1 MIVGLVQ
8 PDAGEVWIGSERV
21 TDEPVDV
28 RIRTGLG
35 YLAQE
40 PSVFRRLTVEENLML
55 VLEQHGWPPEAR
67 RRRTDRLLEEFGLED
82 VRRQHAWTLSGG
94 ERRRVEI
101 ARALS
106 LEPAFLLLDEPF
118 TGIDPR
124 SVQELQRT
132 ICYLK
137 ERGLGLVITDH
148 NVRDT
153 LAITDRVEIIHEG
166 QILLSGQ
173 PKELLRSEEARRL
186 YLGEGFRL

>member
-1 MIVGLVQ
+1 LVR
-8 PDAGEVWIGSERV
+8 PNAGDVWIGSERV

-28 RIRTGLG
+28 RVRAGLG

-40 PSVFRRLTVEENLML
+40 PSVFRRLTVEENLLL
-55 VLEQHGWPPEAR
+55 VLEQQGVPAEGR
-67 RRRTDRLLEEFGLED
+67 RHRVDRLLEEFGLED

-106 LEPAFLLLDEPF
+106 IEPAFLLLDEPF

-153 LAITDRVEIIHEG
+153 LAISDRVEIIHDG
-166 QILLSGQ
+166 QILLSGK
-173 PKELLRSEEARRL
+173 PKELLQSDEARRL

>member
-1 MIVGLVQ
+1 MSRVVRLTPPRGVLRAERLTKHYGRRRVVQGVSLEASPGEIVGLLGQNGAGKTTTFYMIVGLVQ

-94 ERRRVEI
+94 EWVCMP
-101 ARALS
+101 AR
-106 LEPAFLLLDEPF
+106 
-118 TGIDPR
+118 
-124 SVQELQRT
+124 
-132 ICYLK
+132 
-137 ERGLGLVITDH
+137 
-148 NVRDT
+148 
-153 LAITDRVEIIHEG
+153 
-166 QILLSGQ
+166 
-173 PKELLRSEEARRL
+173 
-186 YLGEGFRL
+186 

>member
-1 MIVGLVQ
+1 M
-8 PDAGEVWIGSERV
+8 
-21 TDEPVDV
+21 
-28 RIRTGLG
+28 
-35 YLAQE
+35 
-40 PSVFRRLTVEENLML
+40 
-55 VLEQHGWPPEAR
+55 
-67 RRRTDRLLEEFGLED
+67 
-82 VRRQHAWTLSGG
+82 
-94 ERRRVEI
+94 EI

-106 LEPAFLLLDEPF
+106 IEPAFLLLDEPF

-153 LAITDRVEIIHEG
+153 LAISDRVEIIHDG
-166 QILLSGQ
+166 QILLSGK
-173 PKELLRSEEARRL
+173 PTELLQSDEARRL